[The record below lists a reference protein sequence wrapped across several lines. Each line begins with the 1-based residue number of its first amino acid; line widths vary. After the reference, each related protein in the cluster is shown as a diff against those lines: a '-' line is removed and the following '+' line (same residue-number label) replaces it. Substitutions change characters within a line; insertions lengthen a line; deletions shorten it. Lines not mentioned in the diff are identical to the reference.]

1 MNSKRLWKDLLLVTM
16 ISWHSFINGF
26 VLMVRR
32 LPLVGPLLGEHY
44 RFAVFKKVSRALSPL
59 VMVIVELLKT
69 AVVSA
74 LCLAASTFIL
84 SVLRGWIFGSAPYAS
99 NLSPAAYLAET
110 GSFVVVYLLTS
121 WGTSRVVSEG
131 NTLYGWQRYFHLD
144 MHRSVVL
151 LSIVEPLKHFLSR
164 CVIWSVLFSVFFP
177 AWSILDAVGWS
188 LAVLVLEWAFA
199 KHNYEKKLRVHKTE
213 SAGRQL
219 VSVVIRLLLTAL
231 VVAMLCKWNVMPT
244 FFGWVISAALAYP
257 SLLSVRYFLQETDF
271 ARLMEISGDMHYS
284 LADLREA
291 NGNDVRIKDEDLKN
305 SGAPDASVAKAS
317 TVTPGASIASAG
329 AVAPGAPV
337 TSGASVAQDGSVT
350 SSGFVT
356 STEPVVQA
364 ATATS
369 TVSYTSTAY
378 GAPAAPV
385 TPAESTTP
393 SVHSASFQGKTGYAY
408 LNALFFARHKRI
420 IERPIWI
427 RIGIGL
433 VLGLA
438 LTCISMFFSGAVK
451 TGKSSSLLVYYLPIF
466 MYLLCSYSR
475 LTKAM
480 YVNCDQ
486 SLLHY
491 SFYKEKK
498 ALLEMFRLRMVSLW
512 KLMALP
518 TLLMLVLVFVNG
530 LILKLPTKLLVA
542 ALLLTLANGGFFT
555 IYPLFIY
562 YVFQPYDSEGT
573 ITSFAPS
580 FLNALVYMFCFF
592 GAPRLVDVISPM
604 TFSLLSIGFFVLF
617 LPFALFLIR
626 KRGPKVM
633 RKE

>member
-1 MNSKRLWKDLLLVTM
+1 MNSKRLWKDMLLVTM

-26 VLMVRR
+26 VSMVRR
-32 LPLVGPLLGEHY
+32 LPLIGPLLGEHY

-69 AVVSA
+69 VVASA

-84 SVLRGWIFGSAPYAS
+84 SVLRGWIFGSAPYAQD
-99 NLSPAAYLAET
+99 LSPAAYLAET
-110 GSFVVVYLLTS
+110 GGFVVVYLLTS

-151 LSIVEPLKHFLSR
+151 LSIVDPLKHFLSR
-164 CVIWSVLFSVFFP
+164 YIVWSVLFSVLFP
-177 AWSILDAVGWS
+177 AWSILDAIGWS
-188 LAVLVLEWAFA
+188 LAVLILEWAFA

-213 SAGRQL
+213 STGRQL
-219 VSVVIRLLLTAL
+219 ASVALRLILTAL
-231 VVAMLCKWNVMPT
+231 VFAMLCKWNVMPT
-244 FFGWVISAALAYP
+244 FFGWVISAVLAYP
-257 SLLSVRYFLQETDF
+257 ALLSVRYFLQETDF
-271 ARLMEISGDMHYS
+271 ARLMEVSGDMHYS

-305 SGAPDASVAKAS
+305 SASSVKSDASVTSNAPVKSSTSAIPVAS
-317 TVTPGASIASAG
+317 
-329 AVAPGAPV
+329 VAPGAPA
-337 TSGASVAQDGSVT
+337 ASTG
-350 SSGFVT
+350 
-356 STEPVVQA
+356 
-364 ATATS
+364 
-369 TVSYTSTAY
+369 
-378 GAPAAPV
+378 PV
-385 TPAESTTP
+385 TPGAFVMPDASVQSTASDTA
-393 SVHSASFQGKTGYAY
+393 SVPSASFKGKTGYAY

-427 RIGIGL
+427 RTGIGL
-433 VLGLA
+433 VFGMV
-438 LTCISMFFSGAVK
+438 LTCISMFFA
-451 TGKSSSLLVYYLPIF
+451 GKVQLGESPAFLVYYLPTF

-498 ALLEMFRLRMVSLW
+498 ALLEMFRLRMISLW

-518 TLLMLVLVFVNG
+518 TLLVLVLVFVNG
-530 LILKLPTKLLVA
+530 LILKFSTKLLIA

-562 YVFQPYDSEGT
+562 YVFQPYDSAGT

-592 GAPRLVDVISPM
+592 GAPRLDDAFSPM
-604 TFSLLSIGFFVLF
+604 IFSLLSIGFFALF

-626 KRGPKVM
+626 IRGPKVM

>member
-1 MNSKRLWKDLLLVTM
+1 MNSKRLWKDMLLVTM

-26 VLMVRR
+26 VSMVRR
-32 LPLVGPLLGEHY
+32 LPLIGPLLGEHY

-84 SVLRGWIFGSAPYAS
+84 SVLRGWIFGSAPYAQD
-99 NLSPAAYLAET
+99 LSPAAYLAET
-110 GSFVVVYLLTS
+110 GGFVVVYLLTS

-177 AWSILDAVGWS
+177 AWSILDAIGWS

-199 KHNYEKKLRVHKTE
+199 KHNYEKKLRIHKTE
-213 SAGRQL
+213 SVGWQFASML
-219 VSVVIRLLLTAL
+219 IRWLLTAL
-231 VVAMLCKWNVMPT
+231 VVAMLCKWNVMPS

-257 SLLSVRYFLQETDF
+257 SFLSVRYFLQETDF

-305 SGAPDASVAKAS
+305 SGAPDASIAKAPS
-317 TVTPGASIASAG
+317 VTPGASA
-329 AVAPGAPV
+329 
-337 TSGASVAQDGSVT
+337 TSDASVT
-350 SSGFVT
+350 STGSVATGALVA
-356 STEPVVQA
+356 SA
-364 ATATS
+364 ASDTA
-369 TVSYTSTAY
+369 
-378 GAPAAPV
+378 
-385 TPAESTTP
+385 
-393 SVHSASFQGKTGYAY
+393 SVPSASFKGKTGYAY
-408 LNALFFARHKRI
+408 LNAMFFARHKRI

-427 RIGIGL
+427 RTGIGL
-433 VLGLA
+433 VFGLA
-438 LTCISMFFSGAVK
+438 LTCISMFFA
-451 TGKSSSLLVYYLPIF
+451 GKVQLGESPAFLVYYLPTF

-498 ALLEMFRLRMVSLW
+498 ALLEMFRLRMISLW

-518 TLLMLVLVFVNG
+518 TLLVLVLVFVNG
-530 LILKLPTKLLVA
+530 LILKFSTKLLIA

-562 YVFQPYDSEGT
+562 YVFQPYDSAGA

-592 GAPRLVDVISPM
+592 GAPRLDDAFSPM
-604 TFSLLSIGFFVLF
+604 IFSLLSIGFFALF

-626 KRGPKVM
+626 IRGPKVM

>member
-26 VLMVRR
+26 VSMVRR

-164 CVIWSVLFSVFFP
+164 CVIWSVLFCVLSS

-213 SAGRQL
+213 STGRQL
-219 VSVVIRLLLTAL
+219 ASVALRLILTAL
-231 VVAMLCKWNVMPT
+231 VFAMLCKWNVMPT

-257 SLLSVRYFLQETDF
+257 SFLSVRYFLQETDF
-271 ARLMEISGDMHYS
+271 ARLMEVSGDMHYS
-284 LADLREA
+284 LADLSEA

-305 SGAPDASVAKAS
+305 SASSVKSGASETLTTSTTSGTSAIPAASVAPGASATSSASFAPDASVA
-317 TVTPGASIASAG
+317 SAG
-329 AVAPGAPV
+329 AVVPDA
-337 TSGASVAQDGSVT
+337 SVT
-350 SSGFVT
+350 S
-356 STEPVVQA
+356 A
-364 ATATS
+364 A
-369 TVSYTSTAY
+369 
-378 GAPAAPV
+378 
-385 TPAESTTP
+385 STTP
-393 SVHSASFQGKTGYAY
+393 SATAASFQGKTGYAY

-420 IERPIWI
+420 IERPIRI
-427 RIGIGL
+427 RTGIGL
-433 VLGLA
+433 VLGLV
-438 LTCISMFFSGAVK
+438 LTCISMFFSGEVK
-451 TGKSSSLLVYYLPIF
+451 TGESSSFLVYYLPTF

-518 TLLMLVLVFVNG
+518 TLLVLVVVFVNG
-530 LILKLPTKLLVA
+530 LILKLPTRLLIA
-542 ALLLTLANGGFFT
+542 ALLLTLANGAFFT

-562 YVFQPYDSEGT
+562 YVFQPYDSAGT

-592 GAPRLVDVISPM
+592 GAPRLDDAISPM
-604 TFSLLSIGFFVLF
+604 TFSLLSIGFFALF

-626 KRGPKVM
+626 IRGPKVM

>member
-1 MNSKRLWKDLLLVTM
+1 MNSKRLWKDMLLVTM

-26 VLMVRR
+26 VSMVRR

-44 RFAVFKKVSRALSPL
+44 RFVVFKKVSRALSPL

-84 SVLRGWIFGSAPYAS
+84 SVLRGWIFGSAPYAQD
-99 NLSPAAYLAET
+99 LSPAAYLAET
-110 GSFVVVYLLTS
+110 GGFVVVYLLTS

-151 LSIVEPLKHFLSR
+151 LSIVDPLKHFLSR
-164 CVIWSVLFSVFFP
+164 CIVWSVLFSVLFP
-177 AWSILDAVGWS
+177 AWSILDAIGWS

-213 SAGRQL
+213 STGRQL
-219 VSVVIRLLLTAL
+219 ASVALRLILTAL
-231 VVAMLCKWNVMPT
+231 VFAMLCKWNVMPT

-257 SLLSVRYFLQETDF
+257 ALLSVRYFLQETDF
-271 ARLMEISGDMHYS
+271 ARLMEVSGDMHYS
-284 LADLREA
+284 LAYLREA

-305 SGAPDASVAKAS
+305 SDAPEASIAKTS
-317 TVTPGASIASAG
+317 SVTPGASATSTGSVTSDASVVPEASIAKTSS
-329 AVAPGAPV
+329 VTPGAPV
-337 TSGASVAQDGSVT
+337 MSAASATTSV
-350 SSGFVT
+350 
-356 STEPVVQA
+356 P
-364 ATATS
+364 
-369 TVSYTSTAY
+369 
-378 GAPAAPV
+378 
-385 TPAESTTP
+385 
-393 SVHSASFQGKTGYAY
+393 SASFKGKTGYAY

-420 IERPIWI
+420 IERPIRI
-427 RIGIGL
+427 RTGIGL
-433 VLGLA
+433 ALGLA
-438 LTCISMFFSGAVK
+438 LTCISMFFSGEVK
-451 TGKSSSLLVYYLPIF
+451 TGESSSFLVYYLPTF

-491 SFYKEKK
+491 SFYKEKE

-518 TLLMLVLVFVNG
+518 TLLVLVLVFVNG
-530 LILKLPTKLLVA
+530 LILKLPTRLLIA
-542 ALLLTLANGGFFT
+542 ALLLTLANGAFFT
-555 IYPLFIY
+555 IYPLFLY
-562 YVFQPYDSEGT
+562 YVFQPYDSAGT

-592 GAPRLVDVISPM
+592 GAPRLVDAISPM
-604 TFSLLSIGFFVLF
+604 TFSLLSIGFFALF

-626 KRGPKVM
+626 IRGPKVM

>member
-16 ISWHSFINGF
+16 ISWYSFLNGF
-26 VLMVRR
+26 VSMVRR
-32 LPLVGPLLGEHY
+32 LPLIGSFLGEHY
-44 RFAVFKKVSRALSPL
+44 RFAVFKKISRALSPL
-59 VMVIVELLKT
+59 VMVIVELLK
-69 AVVSA
+69 AAIVSA
-74 LCLAASTFIL
+74 LCLAVSNFFL
-84 SVLRGWIFGSAPYAS
+84 LVMRRWVFGSAPYAS

-110 GSFVVVYLLTS
+110 GGFVVVYLFTS

-151 LSIVEPLKHFLSR
+151 LSIVDPLKHFLSR
-164 CVIWSVLFSVFFP
+164 CIVWSVLFSVLSP
-177 AWSILDAVGWS
+177 AWSILDAIGWS

-213 SAGRQL
+213 SVGRQL

-231 VVAMLCKWNVMPT
+231 VVAMLCKWNVLPS

-257 SLLSVRYFLQETDF
+257 SFLSVRYFLQETDF
-271 ARLMEISGDMHYS
+271 ARLMEVSGDMHYS
-284 LADLREA
+284 LADLSEV

-305 SGAPDASVAKAS
+305 SVAPDASVTKAS
-317 TVTPGASIASAG
+317 SVTTGASIASAG
-329 AVAPGAPV
+329 A
-337 TSGASVAQDGSVT
+337 VAQDGSVT

-408 LNALFFARHKRI
+408 LNDLFFARHKRI
-420 IERPIWI
+420 IERPIRI
-427 RIGIGL
+427 RTGIGFA
-433 VLGLA
+433 LGLA
-438 LTCISMFFSGAVK
+438 LTCISMFFSGKVQI
-451 TGKSSSLLVYYLPIF
+451 GESSLLVYYLPTF

-498 ALLEMFRLRMVSLW
+498 ALLEMYRLRMISLW

-518 TLLMLVLVFVNG
+518 TLLVLVVVFING
-530 LILKLPTKLLVA
+530 LILKLPTTLLIA
-542 ALLLTLANGGFFT
+542 ALLLTLANGAFFT
-555 IYPLFIY
+555 IYPLFLY
-562 YVFQPYDSEGT
+562 YVFQPYDSAGT

-592 GAPRLVDVISPM
+592 GVPRLVDAISPM

-626 KRGPKVM
+626 IRGPKVM

>member
-16 ISWHSFINGF
+16 ISWYSFINGF
-26 VLMVRR
+26 VSMVRR
-32 LPLVGPLLGEHY
+32 LPLIGSLLGEHY
-44 RFAVFKKVSRALSPL
+44 RFAIFKKVSRALSPL
-59 VMVIVELLKT
+59 VMLIVELLKT
-69 AVVSA
+69 VVVSA

-84 SVLRGWIFGSAPYAS
+84 SALRGWIFGSAPYAQG
-99 NLSPAAYLAET
+99 LSPAAYLAET
-110 GSFVVVYLLTS
+110 GGFVVVYLLTS
-121 WGTSRVVSEG
+121 WGTSRVVSQG
-131 NTLYGWQRYFHLD
+131 DKLYGWQRYFHLD

-151 LSIVEPLKHFLSR
+151 LSIIDPLKHFLSR
-164 CVIWSVLFSVFFP
+164 CIVWSVLFSVLFP
-177 AWSILDAVGWS
+177 AWSILDAIGWS

-199 KHNYEKKLRVHKTE
+199 KHNYERKLRIHKTE
-213 SAGRQL
+213 SVGWQL
-219 VSVVIRLLLTAL
+219 FSMAIRWLLTAL
-231 VVAMLCKWNVMPT
+231 VVAMLCKWNVMPS
-244 FFGWVISAALAYP
+244 FFGWVISAVLAYP
-257 SLLSVRYFLQETDF
+257 SLLSVRYFWQETDF
-271 ARLMEISGDMHYS
+271 ARLMEVSGDMHYS
-284 LADLREA
+284 LADLSEA

-305 SGAPDASVAKAS
+305 SASLGTSIAQASSVTPDASETPATSTTSGTSAIPAAS
-317 TVTPGASIASAG
+317 DAPGASVSQNASVVSTASA
-329 AVAPGAPV
+329 
-337 TSGASVAQDGSVT
+337 
-350 SSGFVT
+350 
-356 STEPVVQA
+356 
-364 ATATS
+364 
-369 TVSYTSTAY
+369 TSTAY
-378 GAPAAPV
+378 GAPDAPV
-385 TPAESTTP
+385 TSAASTTP

-427 RIGIGL
+427 RTGIGL

-451 TGKSSSLLVYYLPIF
+451 TGESSSFLVYYLPIF

-491 SFYKEKK
+491 SFYKEEK

-530 LILKLPTKLLVA
+530 LILKLPTKLLIA

-562 YVFQPYDSEGT
+562 YVFQPYDSAGT

-592 GAPRLVDVISPM
+592 GAPRLDDAISPM
-604 TFSLLSIGFFVLF
+604 TFSLLSIGFFALF

-626 KRGPKVM
+626 IRGPKVM

>member
-1 MNSKRLWKDLLLVTM
+1 MNSKRLWKDMLLVTM

-26 VLMVRR
+26 VSMVRR

-44 RFAVFKKVSRALSPL
+44 RFAVFKKVSRALSSL

-84 SVLRGWIFGSAPYAS
+84 SVFRGWIFGSAPYAQD
-99 NLSPAAYLAET
+99 LSPAAYLAET
-110 GSFVVVYLLTS
+110 GGFVVVYLLTS

-151 LSIVEPLKHFLSR
+151 LSIVDPLKHFLSR
-164 CVIWSVLFSVFFP
+164 CIVWSVLFSVLFP
-177 AWSILDAVGWS
+177 AWSILDAIGWS

-213 SAGRQL
+213 STERQL
-219 VSVVIRLLLTAL
+219 ASVALRLILTAL
-231 VVAMLCKWNVMPT
+231 VFAMLCKWNVMPT

-257 SLLSVRYFLQETDF
+257 SFLSVRYFLQETDF
-271 ARLMEISGDMHYS
+271 ARLMEVSGDMHYS
-284 LADLREA
+284 LADLSEA

-305 SGAPDASVAKAS
+305 SGAPDASATSSAS
-317 TVTPGASIASAG
+317 FAPDASVASAG
-329 AVAPGAPV
+329 AVVPDA
-337 TSGASVAQDGSVT
+337 SVT
-350 SSGFVT
+350 SSASVT
-356 STEPVVQA
+356 SA
-364 ATATS
+364 A
-369 TVSYTSTAY
+369 
-378 GAPAAPV
+378 
-385 TPAESTTP
+385 STTP
-393 SVHSASFQGKTGYAY
+393 SATAASFQGKTGYAY

-427 RIGIGL
+427 RTGIGL
-433 VLGLA
+433 VFGMV
-438 LTCISMFFSGAVK
+438 LTCISMFFA
-451 TGKSSSLLVYYLPIF
+451 GKVQLGESPAFLVYYLPTF

-498 ALLEMFRLRMVSLW
+498 ALLEMFRLRMISLW

-518 TLLMLVLVFVNG
+518 TLLVLVLVFVNG
-530 LILKLPTKLLVA
+530 LILKFSTKLLIA

-562 YVFQPYDSEGT
+562 YVFQPYDSAGT

-592 GAPRLVDVISPM
+592 GAPRLDDAFSPM
-604 TFSLLSIGFFVLF
+604 TFSLLSIGFFALF

-626 KRGPKVM
+626 IRGPKVM

>member
-1 MNSKRLWKDLLLVTM
+1 MNSKRLWKDMLLVTM
-16 ISWHSFINGF
+16 ISWYSFINGF
-26 VLMVRR
+26 VSMVRR
-32 LPLVGPLLGEHY
+32 LPLIGSLLGEHY

-164 CVIWSVLFSVFFP
+164 CVIWSVLFCVLSS

-213 SAGRQL
+213 STGRQL
-219 VSVVIRLLLTAL
+219 ASVALRLILTAL
-231 VVAMLCKWNVMPT
+231 VFAMLCKWNVMPT
-244 FFGWVISAALAYP
+244 FFGWVISAVLAYP
-257 SLLSVRYFLQETDF
+257 ALRSVRYFLQETDF
-271 ARLMEISGDMHYS
+271 ARLMEVSGDMHYS
-284 LADLREA
+284 LADLSDA
-291 NGNDVRIKDEDLKN
+291 KGNDVRIKDEDLKN
-305 SGAPDASVAKAS
+305 SGAPEASVTKASIVKPGASATSDASVAS
-317 TVTPGASIASAG
+317 TGSVATGALVASA
-329 AVAPGAPV
+329 ASD
-337 TSGASVAQDGSVT
+337 TASV
-350 SSGFVT
+350 
-356 STEPVVQA
+356 P
-364 ATATS
+364 
-369 TVSYTSTAY
+369 
-378 GAPAAPV
+378 
-385 TPAESTTP
+385 
-393 SVHSASFQGKTGYAY
+393 SASFKGKTGYAY
-408 LNALFFARHKRI
+408 LNAMFFARHKRI

-427 RIGIGL
+427 RTGIGL
-433 VLGLA
+433 AFGLA
-438 LTCISMFFSGAVK
+438 LTCISMFFA
-451 TGKSSSLLVYYLPIF
+451 GKVQLGESPAFLVYYLPTF

-518 TLLMLVLVFVNG
+518 TLLVLVLVFVNG
-530 LILKLPTKLLVA
+530 LILKFSTKLLIA

-562 YVFQPYDSEGT
+562 YVFQPYDSAGT

-592 GAPRLVDVISPM
+592 GAPRLDDAFSPM
-604 TFSLLSIGFFVLF
+604 TFSLLSIGFFALF

-626 KRGPKVM
+626 IRGPKVM

>member
-26 VLMVRR
+26 VSMVRR

-69 AVVSA
+69 VVASA
-74 LCLAASTFIL
+74 LCGAVSTIL
-84 SVLRGWIFGSAPYAS
+84 LSALRGWIFGSAPYAS
-99 NLSPAAYLAET
+99 DFTPAIYLAKT
-110 GSFVVVYLLTS
+110 GGFVVVYLLTS

-131 NTLYGWQRYFHLD
+131 DTLYGWQRYFHLD

-244 FFGWVISAALAYP
+244 FFGWVISAVLAYP
-257 SLLSVRYFLQETDF
+257 ALLSVRYFLQETDF
-271 ARLMEISGDMHYS
+271 ARLMEVSGDMHYS

-305 SGAPDASVAKAS
+305 SDAPDASIAKAPS
-317 TVTPGASIASAG
+317 VTPGAS
-329 AVAPGAPV
+329 V
-337 TSGASVAQDGSVT
+337 TSDAFVASSASVM
-350 SSGFVT
+350 
-356 STEPVVQA
+356 STAA
-364 ATATS
+364 ATTS
-369 TVSYTSTAY
+369 VS
-378 GAPAAPV
+378 
-385 TPAESTTP
+385 
-393 SVHSASFQGKTGYAY
+393 SASFKGKTGYAY

-420 IERPIWI
+420 IERPVWI
-427 RIGIGL
+427 RTGIGFA
-433 VLGLA
+433 LGLA
-438 LTCISMFFSGAVK
+438 LTCISMFFSGEVK
-451 TGKSSSLLVYYLPIF
+451 TGESSSFLVYYLPTF

-498 ALLEMFRLRMVSLW
+498 ALLEMFRLRMISLW

-518 TLLMLVLVFVNG
+518 TLLVLVLVFVNG
-530 LILKLPTKLLVA
+530 LILKLSTRLLIA

-562 YVFQPYDSEGT
+562 YVFQPYDSAGT
-573 ITSFAPS
+573 ITSLAPS

-592 GAPRLVDVISPM
+592 GAPRLVDAISPM

-626 KRGPKVM
+626 IRGPKVM

>member
-1 MNSKRLWKDLLLVTM
+1 MNSKRLWKDMRLVAM
-16 ISWHSFINGF
+16 VSWFSFLNGF
-26 VLMVRR
+26 VSMVRR
-32 LPLVGPLLGEHY
+32 LPLIGPFLGEHY
-44 RFAVFKKVSRALSPL
+44 RFGVFKKVSRALSPL
-59 VMVIVELLKT
+59 VMVIVELLTT
-69 AVVSA
+69 AVASA
-74 LCLAASTFIL
+74 LCLAVSTFIL
-84 SVLRGWIFGSAPYAS
+84 SVLRGWIFGPAPYAS
-99 NLSPAAYLAET
+99 DLSPASYLAET
-110 GSFVVVYLLTS
+110 GGFVVLYLLTS

-131 NTLYGWQRYFHLD
+131 DTLYGWQRYFHLD

-164 CVIWSVLFSVFFP
+164 CVIWSVLFSVLFP
-177 AWSILDAVGWS
+177 AWSILDAIGWS

-199 KHNYEKKLRVHKTE
+199 KHNYEKKLRIHKTE

-219 VSVVIRLLLTAL
+219 ASVALRLLLTAL
-231 VVAMLCKWNVMPT
+231 VVAMLCKWNVMPS

-305 SGAPDASVAKAS
+305 SDAPDASVASAAS
-317 TVTPGASIASAG
+317 ETPATSATSDTSAKSGTSATPAASVTPS
-329 AVAPGAPV
+329 APV
-337 TSGASVAQDGSVT
+337 TS
-350 SSGFVT
+350 
-356 STEPVVQA
+356 A
-364 ATATS
+364 A
-369 TVSYTSTAY
+369 
-378 GAPAAPV
+378 
-385 TPAESTTP
+385 STTP
-393 SVHSASFQGKTGYAY
+393 SAPAASVQGKTGYAY
-408 LNALFFARHKRI
+408 LNAMFFARHKRI

-427 RIGIGL
+427 RTGIGL
-433 VLGLA
+433 VFGLV
-438 LTCISMFFSGAVK
+438 LTCISMFFA
-451 TGKSSSLLVYYLPIF
+451 GKVQLGESPAFLVYYLPTF

-498 ALLEMFRLRMVSLW
+498 ALLEMFRLRMISLW

-518 TLLMLVLVFVNG
+518 TLLVLVLVFVNG
-530 LILKLPTKLLVA
+530 LILKFSTKLLIA

-562 YVFQPYDSEGT
+562 YVFQPYDSAGT

-592 GAPRLVDVISPM
+592 GGPRLDDAISPM

-626 KRGPKVM
+626 IRGPKVM

>member
-1 MNSKRLWKDLLLVTM
+1 MNSKRLWKDMLLVTM

-26 VLMVRR
+26 VSMVRR
-32 LPLVGPLLGEHY
+32 LPLIGPLLGEHY

-164 CVIWSVLFSVFFP
+164 CVIWSVLFSVLFP
-177 AWSILDAVGWS
+177 AWSILDAIGWS

-199 KHNYEKKLRVHKTE
+199 KHNYEKKLRIHKTE
-213 SAGRQL
+213 SVGWQFASML
-219 VSVVIRLLLTAL
+219 IRWLLTAL
-231 VVAMLCKWNVMPT
+231 VVAMLCKWNVMPS

-257 SLLSVRYFLQETDF
+257 ALRSVRYFWQETDF
-271 ARLMEISGDMHYS
+271 ARLMEVSGDMHYS
-284 LADLREA
+284 LADLSEA

-305 SGAPDASVAKAS
+305 SASPDGPVVSGTSETPAMSATSGTSAIPVASVAPGASVAS
-317 TVTPGASIASAG
+317 TGSVTPGAS
-329 AVAPGAPV
+329 V
-337 TSGASVAQDGSVT
+337 TS
-350 SSGFVT
+350 
-356 STEPVVQA
+356 A
-364 ATATS
+364 A
-369 TVSYTSTAY
+369 
-378 GAPAAPV
+378 
-385 TPAESTTP
+385 STTP
-393 SVHSASFQGKTGYAY
+393 SATAASFQGKTGYAY

-420 IERPIWI
+420 IERPIRI
-427 RIGIGL
+427 RTGIGL
-433 VLGLA
+433 VLGLV
-438 LTCISMFFSGAVK
+438 LTCISMFFAGEVQLEESPAF
-451 TGKSSSLLVYYLPIF
+451 LVYYLPTF

-518 TLLMLVLVFVNG
+518 TLLVLVVVFVNG
-530 LILKLPTKLLVA
+530 LILKLPTRLLIA
-542 ALLLTLANGGFFT
+542 ALLLTLANGAFFT

-562 YVFQPYDSEGT
+562 YVFQPYDSAGT

-592 GAPRLVDVISPM
+592 GAPRLDDAISPM
-604 TFSLLSIGFFVLF
+604 TFSLLSIGFFALF

-626 KRGPKVM
+626 IRGPKVM

>member
-1 MNSKRLWKDLLLVTM
+1 MNSKRLWKDMRLVTM
-16 ISWHSFINGF
+16 ISWFSFINGL

-32 LPLVGPLLGEHY
+32 LPLIGSFLGEHY
-44 RFAVFKKVSRALSPL
+44 RFALFKKVSRALSPL

-74 LCLAASTFIL
+74 LCLAVSTFFL
-84 SVLRGWIFGSAPYAS
+84 SSLRGWIFGPPPYAS
-99 NLSPAAYLAET
+99 DLSPAAYLAET
-110 GSFVVVYLLTS
+110 GGFVVVYLLTS

-131 NTLYGWQRYFHLD
+131 DTLYGWQRYFHLD

-164 CVIWSVLFSVFFP
+164 CVIWSVLFSVLLP
-177 AWSILDAVGWS
+177 AWSILDAIGWS

-199 KHNYEKKLRVHKTE
+199 KHNYEKKLRIHKTE

-219 VSVVIRLLLTAL
+219 ASVALRLLLTAL
-231 VVAMLCKWNVMPT
+231 VVAMLCKWNIMPT

-257 SLLSVRYFLQETDF
+257 SFLSVRYFLQETDF
-271 ARLMEISGDMHYS
+271 ARLMEVSGDMHYS

-305 SGAPDASVAKAS
+305 SDAPDASVASAAS
-317 TVTPGASIASAG
+317 ETPATSATSDTSAKSGTSATPAASVTPS
-329 AVAPGAPV
+329 APV
-337 TSGASVAQDGSVT
+337 TS
-350 SSGFVT
+350 
-356 STEPVVQA
+356 A
-364 ATATS
+364 A
-369 TVSYTSTAY
+369 
-378 GAPAAPV
+378 
-385 TPAESTTP
+385 STTP
-393 SVHSASFQGKTGYAY
+393 SAPAASVQGKTGYAY
-408 LNALFFARHKRI
+408 LNAMFFARHKRI

-427 RIGIGL
+427 RTGIGL
-433 VLGLA
+433 VFGLV
-438 LTCISMFFSGAVK
+438 LTCISMFFA
-451 TGKSSSLLVYYLPIF
+451 GKVQLGESPAFLVYYLPTF

-498 ALLEMFRLRMVSLW
+498 ALLEMFRLRMISLW

-518 TLLMLVLVFVNG
+518 TLLVLVLVFVNG
-530 LILKLPTKLLVA
+530 LILKFSTKLLIA

-562 YVFQPYDSEGT
+562 YVFQPYDSAGT

-592 GAPRLVDVISPM
+592 GAPRLDDAFSPM
-604 TFSLLSIGFFVLF
+604 TFSLLSIGFFALF

-626 KRGPKVM
+626 TRGPKVM